1 MKRTLA
7 LSVLLFLSLLLAFQ
21 GCEFTQ
27 FEPSGNIITAESIRI
42 AWDPPIVT
50 NDTQVPVIAYKVY
63 YRFHGMVD
71 WILLDLIT
79 AEQNP
84 GYTIYHRE
92 FGNGS
97 YDFAVQSVSS
107 DIRQSNLHSSLDF
120 DADPLGG
127 WYVIWMRFENEQ

>member
-7 LSVLLFLSLLLAFQ
+7 LSFLLFFPLLLAFQ

-27 FEPSGNIITAESIRI
+27 FEPDGIIITAESVRI
-42 AWDPPIVT
+42 AWDPPGVT
-50 NDTQVPVIAYKVY
+50 DDTQAPVIAYKVY
-63 YRFHGMVD
+63 YRLHGMAD
-71 WILLDLIT
+71 WTLLDLIP
-79 AEQNP
+79 AVQNP
-84 GYTIYHRE
+84 GYTINYKE

-97 YDFAVQSVSS
+97 YDFAVQAVSS

-127 WYVIWMRFENEQ
+127 WYVIWIRFENEQ